1 MNETWNGKVQ
11 KITHTMKVEMEKEIP
26 SQACEERI
34 HSQILEMYEQR
45 KHENLKMERES
56 GMKDRAEN
64 RRWNRWNLP
73 KMAAATALCF
83 ILGGGAVFA
92 GGKITG
98 IIMGSR
104 AGGDYWEYQDL
115 GKAEEKA
122 GMQFYT
128 PESFSNGYTMKSIS
142 ITDIVDYTEDGE
154 KRNPGKEMS
163 FVYQQDGENSD
174 AEEVN
179 LSVSKVR
186 DSYGD
191 PAENSMETRE
201 ADGVSLFYKE
211 NECMFVPADY
221 VPTEEE
227 KERDQNDPGFSIS
240 YGADE
245 DEKETLIYR
254 GVTFRKEGLQY
265 VLYAMNTDLSS
276 EEMMDM
282 AAEIVSP
289 QQ

>member
-1 MNETWNGKVQ
+1 
-11 KITHTMKVEMEKEIP
+11 
-26 SQACEERI
+26 
-34 HSQILEMYEQR
+34 
-45 KHENLKMERES
+45 
-56 GMKDRAEN
+56 
-64 RRWNRWNLP
+64 
-73 KMAAATALCF
+73 
-83 ILGGGAVFA
+83 
-92 GGKITG
+92 
-98 IIMGSR
+98 
-104 AGGDYWEYQDL
+104 
-115 GKAEEKA
+115 
-122 GMQFYT
+122 MQFYT

-154 KRNPGKEMS
+154 KRNPGKGMS

>member
-1 MNETWNGKVQ
+1 
-11 KITHTMKVEMEKEIP
+11 
-26 SQACEERI
+26 
-34 HSQILEMYEQR
+34 
-45 KHENLKMERES
+45 
-56 GMKDRAEN
+56 
-64 RRWNRWNLP
+64 
-73 KMAAATALCF
+73 
-83 ILGGGAVFA
+83 
-92 GGKITG
+92 
-98 IIMGSR
+98 
-104 AGGDYWEYQDL
+104 
-115 GKAEEKA
+115 
-122 GMQFYT
+122 MQFYT

-142 ITDIVDYTEDGE
+142 ITDIADYTEDGE
-154 KRNPGKEMS
+154 KRNPGKGMS

-174 AEEVN
+174 VEEVN
-179 LSVSKVR
+179 LSVSRVR
-186 DSYGD
+186 DSYED

-201 ADGVSLFYKE
+201 ADDVSLYYKE
-211 NECMFVPADY
+211 MECMFVPADY

-245 DEKETLIYR
+245 KETLIYR

-265 VLYAMNTDLSS
+265 TLYAMNTDLSS